1 MNAINYT
8 AEQVALIKS
17 IIDFAKATTYASNV
31 PVKAMKELK
40 ETSIELEKHV
50 VRERTEYGHRVEE
63 LTVCPGFCWI
73 YKAGYSGDLHE
84 VASGLI
90 IDGNVGDTARVPEQY
105 LQFIR

>member
-1 MNAINYT
+1 MTAIVYT
-8 AEQVALIKS
+8 AEQVSMINN
-17 IIDFAKATTYASNV
+17 IVDFAKETTYPSNV
-31 PVKAMKELK
+31 PAKAMKELK
-40 ETSIELEKHV
+40 ETSIELVKHV
-50 VRERTEYGHRVEE
+50 TRERTEYGHRVEE